1 MKSLIICAFAVLIG
15 GGVDGLGMGKMKN
28 ARETVVAKRE

>member
-1 MKSLIICAFAVLIG
+1 MKSLIICAFALLI
-15 GGVDGLGMGKMKN
+15 GGVDGLGMGKMTN